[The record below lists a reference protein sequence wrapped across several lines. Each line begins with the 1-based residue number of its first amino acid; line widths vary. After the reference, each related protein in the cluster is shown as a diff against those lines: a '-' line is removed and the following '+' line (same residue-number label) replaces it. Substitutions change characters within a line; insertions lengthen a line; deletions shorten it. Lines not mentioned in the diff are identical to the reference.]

1 MWWLFLIKLLEKGV
15 LPYTKVGTHRRI
27 QFGDIMAHK
36 RQRDAER
43 THALDELAA
52 LNQEM
57 GLYEH

>member
-1 MWWLFLIKLLEKGV
+1 MWWLCLIKLLEKDV
-15 LPYTKVGTHRRI
+15 LLYTKVGDAVSSSAILWHTST
-27 QFGDIMAHK
+27 
-36 RQRDAER
+36 QRDAER